1 MEIHPKDTK
10 TIKTH
15 GWCVWRTDKKN
26 TKTHKTQAGSF
37 EMKIRSKTQKHIN
50 NTCQN

>member
-1 MEIHPKDTK
+1 MDDVFEEQI
-10 TIKTH
+10 
-15 GWCVWRTDKKN
+15 KN